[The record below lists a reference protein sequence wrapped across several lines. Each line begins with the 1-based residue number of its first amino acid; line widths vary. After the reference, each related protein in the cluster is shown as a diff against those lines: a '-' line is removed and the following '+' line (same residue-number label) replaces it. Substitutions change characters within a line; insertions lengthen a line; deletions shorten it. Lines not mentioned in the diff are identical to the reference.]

1 MQEEEV
7 VDGIF
12 KAEEVYDNE
21 YEVFGLRR
29 NDFHH
34 IDPARLTRI
43 PGHVFLRF

>member
-1 MQEEEV
+1 MEIE

-12 KAEEVYDNE
+12 EAAEVYEEE
-21 YEVFGLRR
+21 YEVFGLGIR
-29 NDFHH
+29 DFCY